1 MEYRVSKSN
10 ISSRRRSNKKK
21 RGKRKTEAGSQ
32 TWQSRKKNKKATE
45 PAFTVHSHLFHRRH
59 VLISCQTCIQK
70 EKNAHLLHPAAIR
83 EFAFRP
89 GKKLVPVIRTPRIIC
104 VSYVIEKKEETW
116 KKGISRV

>member
-10 ISSRRRSNKKK
+10 ISSRRRSDEKK
-21 RGKRKTEAGSQ
+21 REEKGKPKPPVKYGRTGKI
-32 TWQSRKKNKKATE
+32 KKATQ
-45 PAFTVHSHLFHRRH
+45 PGVHCALALFHRRN
-59 VLISCQTCIQK
+59 VLISCQTGIQK

-104 VSYVIEKKEETW
+104 VSYVIEKKEETR